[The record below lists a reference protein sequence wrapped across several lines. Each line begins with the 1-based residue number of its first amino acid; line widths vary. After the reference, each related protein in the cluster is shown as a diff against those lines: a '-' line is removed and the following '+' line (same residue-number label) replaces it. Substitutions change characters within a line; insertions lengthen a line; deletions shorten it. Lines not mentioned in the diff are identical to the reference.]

1 MIHHYYPEL
10 FRDDPVNLNR
20 VEQLIKKTF
29 EFSQFFVNVLGMD
42 DIGASFPYTVTYHP
56 SCHGSRLLG
65 VKEEPYRM
73 LQQVRG
79 IKLVPLSYAEDC
91 CGFGGTFSVKM
102 PDISGAM
109 VGEKCA
115 HVRRTEADVLV
126 GTDMGCLMNI
136 GGYLKKQGHP
146 IRILHLAELLY
157 EGVKTHA

>member
-65 VKEEPYRM
+65 VKEEPYR
-73 LQQVRG
+73 
-79 IKLVPLSYAEDC
+79 
-91 CGFGGTFSVKM
+91 
-102 PDISGAM
+102 
-109 VGEKCA
+109 
-115 HVRRTEADVLV
+115 
-126 GTDMGCLMNI
+126 
-136 GGYLKKQGHP
+136 
-146 IRILHLAELLY
+146 
-157 EGVKTHA
+157 